1 LSVLALAGVVL
12 FLAVS
17 HAAETPPAIIFGKAC
32 TIHLAFDTELAIVD
46 DKGFCSFKRS
56 AEAKPLRFRLVPG
69 LADTNMVS
77 LEAVD
82 RPGHYARHWF
92 SRIKVDPKP
101 DKDPFFRSDATFEVR
116 PGLEGN
122 GLRLRSFNWRDCYI
136 GVTHTKKTFIVPDPS
151 PEAATLDIIYSND

>member
-1 LSVLALAGVVL
+1 LIFAKVRG
-12 FLAVS
+12 
-17 HAAETPPAIIFGKAC
+17 AETPPTIILGKTC
-32 TIHLAFDTELAIVD
+32 SIHLAFDTELAIVD
-46 DKGFCSFKRS
+46 DNGFCSFKRA

-77 LEAVD
+77 LESVD

-101 DKDPFFRSDATFEVR
+101 DKDPLFRPDATFEVR
-116 PGLEGN
+116 PGSEGN

-136 GVTHTKKTFIVPDPS
+136 GATHTKKAYIVPDPS
-151 PEAATLDIIYSND
+151 PEAATIDIIYSSD